1 MNTQTEADAVAL
13 WQRVTSMAGMN
24 GMRVVPDETAKTFTV
39 LTDDL
44 KTIRM
49 QGLPTLY
56 FVKIYLEGYANGVSY
71 GK

>member
-44 KTIRM
+44 KTVRI
-49 QGLPTLY
+49 QGLPNLY
-56 FVKIYLEGYANGVSY
+56 CVRVYLEGFTNGSNRN
-71 GK
+71 

>member
-44 KTIRM
+44 KTVRI

-56 FVKIYLEGYANGVSY
+56 FVKVYLEGFSHGNGRN
-71 GK
+71 